1 LRGNFSS
8 ALGNLGLLLQA
19 NGVILLIPILASII
33 WAETNSTLYL
43 SLAAV
48 ASLSAGFILANTFK
62 NRQLTFESIS
72 ILIVFTYLGLGL
84 TGTIP
89 YLMPGIFDSSPIDV
103 FTNGFFESMAGY
115 TTAGLSLL
123 GDVDTLPR
131 SILLFRSL
139 AQWLGG
145 VSIIYLMI
153 LFFTTPGTWTKSQ
166 SDIVGLR
173 RVKPSARGTFLEI
186 IKIYLIFTLVFALL
200 LMLAGVSIF
209 NSFNLAFT
217 GISTAGFL
225 PITGFE
231 SLLTTPVY
239 IILSVLMIV
248 GATSFTIHSNLLGG
262 KLKGFYRWEWV
273 IMIFLILI
281 ASIIAMTLVPSE
293 SPKAVVFHIISAST
307 TAGFSFLE
315 IPDQPNAFKMLLIT
329 LMFIGGTSFSTAGG
343 IKIFRLIVAF
353 KGISWMMK
361 RAAAPE
367 DAVVVVKVGGKMTK
381 DKDILIVVLS
391 IFLTFLMLALTTF
404 AFLIYGFGFG
414 DSVFEI
420 VAALST
426 GGLSAGLTSQDLP
439 IALRWLLTAVMML
452 GRMEIIPFLIF
463 VKAIQHIDK
472 R

>member
-1 LRGNFSS
+1 MRGNFSS

-19 NGVILLIPILASII
+19 NGVILIIPILASIV
-33 WAETNSTLYL
+33 WDESTSTLFL

-72 ILIVFTYLGLGL
+72 ILIVFTYLGLGI

-89 YLMPGIFDSSPIDV
+89 YLMPGIFDSSAINV

-123 GDVDTLPR
+123 GNVDTLPR

-153 LFFTTPGTWTKSQ
+153 LFFTTPGTWTKTQ
-166 SDIVGLR
+166 SDIVGLS

-186 IKIYLIFTLVFALL
+186 IKIYLFFTIVFALL

-225 PITGFE
+225 PISGLE

-239 IILSVLMIV
+239 IILSILMIV
-248 GATSFTIHSNLLGG
+248 GATSFTIHSNLLGR
-262 KLKGFYRWEWV
+262 KLKGFYRWEWI
-273 IMIFLILI
+273 IMIFLMLLAFIV
-281 ASIIAMTLVPSE
+281 AMAIVPTE
-293 SPKAVVFHIISAST
+293 SARAVAFHIISAST
-307 TAGFSFLE
+307 TAGFSFLDLA
-315 IPDQPNAFKMLLIT
+315 DQPNAFKMLLIT

-361 RAAAPE
+361 KASVPE

-391 IFLTFLMLALTTF
+391 IFLTILILAVTTF
-404 AFLIYGFGFG
+404 AFVAYGFEFG

-439 IALRWLLTAVMML
+439 LVLRWLLTVVMML

-463 VKAIQHIDK
+463 IRAVTHLDQ

>member
-1 LRGNFSS
+1 MRGNFSS

-19 NGVILLIPILASII
+19 NGVILIIPILASIV
-33 WAETNSTLYL
+33 WDESTSTLFL

-72 ILIVFTYLGLGL
+72 ILIVFTYLGLGI

-89 YLMPGIFDSSPIDV
+89 YLMPGIFNSSAIDV
-103 FTNGFFESMAGY
+103 LTNGFFESMAGY

-123 GDVDTLPR
+123 GNVDTLPR

-153 LFFTTPGTWTKSQ
+153 LFFTTPGTWTKTQ
-166 SDIVGLR
+166 SDIVGLT

-186 IKIYLIFTLVFALL
+186 IKIYLFFTIVFALL

-209 NSFNLAFT
+209 NSFNLALT

-225 PITGFE
+225 PISGLE

-239 IILSVLMIV
+239 IILSILMIV
-248 GATSFTIHSNLLGG
+248 GATSFTIHSNLLGR
-262 KLKGFYRWEWV
+262 KLTGFYRWEWV
-273 IMIFLILI
+273 IMIFLIVLAFI
-281 ASIIAMTLVPSE
+281 VAMAIVPTE
-293 SPKAVVFHIISAST
+293 SARAVAFHIISAST
-307 TAGFSFLE
+307 TAGFSFLDLA
-315 IPDQPNAFKMLLIT
+315 DQPNAFKMLLIT

-361 RAAAPE
+361 KASVPE

-391 IFLTFLMLALTTF
+391 IFLTILILAVTTF
-404 AFLIYGFGFG
+404 AFVAYGFEFG

-439 IALRWLLTAVMML
+439 LVLRWLLTVVMML

-463 VKAIQHIDK
+463 IRAVTHLDQ